1 MNNKELQ
8 TRVKEILNISN
19 YFEMILEAKEF
30 EKEYKNSDFFK
41 QTKMPLEKILK
52 EAKIFYFLQ
61 FDDFFDILQ
70 VKIDTLDLSRITEL
84 LDNMTNIYHE
94 ENLKNL
100 EVIENFKDIIK

>member
-8 TRVKEILNISN
+8 TKIKEILNISN
-19 YFEMILEAKEF
+19 YFEMVLEAKEF

-41 QTKMPLEKILK
+41 QTKMPLEKVLK